1 MAVAMAATLGAGVSL
16 VRAYP
21 VVLDISEA
29 AKRAEDAALPLQ
41 AALRRHELFVEERA
55 RELESE
61 LGHSLQIR
69 VREGEAASVILE
81 AAEEGG
87 EPTLIAVGRRGL
99 GRINRLRLGS
109 VSADV
114 LRSATGPVLIV
125 PAPDGA

>member
-1 MAVAMAATLGAGVSL
+1 VF
-16 VRAYP
+16 
-21 VVLDISEA
+21 LDISEA
-29 AKRAEDAALPLQ
+29 AKLAEDVALPLQ
-41 AALRRHELFVEERA
+41 DALHRHELSLEGRA
-55 RELESE
+55 RALESE
-61 LGHSLQIR
+61 LGHSLRIR

-81 AAEEGG
+81 AAEAGG
-87 EPTLIAVGRRGL
+87 EPTLIAVGWRGL

>member
-1 MAVAMAATLGAGVSL
+1 MSRARICRRCQAFEGICSLLHLYQSGVTPPRPKKASAMEGKAAATPGAG
-16 VRAYP
+16 
-21 VVLDISEA
+21 
-29 AKRAEDAALPLQ
+29 
-41 AALRRHELFVEERA
+41 A

-61 LGHSLQIR
+61 LGHSLWVR

-81 AAEEGG
+81 AAEEGR

>member
-1 MAVAMAATLGAGVSL
+1 MASGRFRVSPSSPPPCAATSCPWGSA
-16 VRAYP
+16 RAM
-21 VVLDISEA
+21 EN
-29 AKRAEDAALPLQ
+29 
-41 AALRRHELFVEERA
+41 
-55 RELESE
+55 E
-61 LGHSLQIR
+61 LGHSLRIR
-69 VREGEAASVILE
+69 VREGEATSVILE

-109 VSADV
+109 VSSDL

>member
-1 MAVAMAATLGAGVSL
+1 MAVAIAATLEAGVFL
-16 VRAYP
+16 LRAYP
-21 VVLDISEA
+21 AILDLSES
-29 AKRAEDAALPLQ
+29 AKLAEEVAPPLQ
-41 AALRRHELFVEERA
+41 DALNRHELSLAGRA
-55 RELESE
+55 QTLESE
-61 LGHSLQIR
+61 LGHSLRIR

-99 GRINRLRLGS
+99 GRINRLMLGS

-114 LRSATGPVLIV
+114 LRSSTGPVLIV